1 MRKVLPDMRLIL
13 LLLGLIAACAT
24 YLTWGLAG
32 PIAFI
37 LKLRAIK
44 LGGLLVVGAAIG
56 LSTILFQTLSRNRV
70 LTPSIMG
77 FDALFVFVQ
86 TSLVYFFGGIGFSQ
100 MSREYLFVVNA
111 SVLMLASLA
120 LFTFALKKTRH
131 DIQLMILVGVIFG
144 LLFRSFSA
152 FMQRMIDPSEFAVLQ
167 AVTFAQFSGID
178 RVELLAATIALAL
191 VAIWLIRRT
200 AILDVMALGR
210 REARNL
216 GVAYD
221 RLQFEILCV
230 ISLLVSVS
238 TALAGPIVFLG
249 LLVSAL
255 AHSLMKTH
263 RHALLLPASA
273 MIAALIL
280 VAGQAG
286 FERILKLQSTLT
298 VVIEFTGGLLFL
310 ALLMRGKIR

>member
-1 MRKVLPDMRLIL
+1 MPDTRLIVL
-13 LLLGLIAACAT
+13 FLVLIGAGVT

-44 LGGLLVVGAAIG
+44 LGGLLVVGAAVG
-56 LSTILFQTLSRNRV
+56 LSTILFQTISRNRV

-77 FDALFVFVQ
+77 FDALYVFVQ
-86 TSLVYFFGGIGFSQ
+86 TSLVFFLGGLGFSQ
-100 MSREYLFVVNA
+100 LPRQHLFAANSGA
-111 SVLMLASLA
+111 LILCSLVLFTLA
-120 LFTFALKKTRH
+120 LRKTRH
-131 DIQLMILVGVIFG
+131 DIQLMILVGVVFG
-144 LLFRSFSA
+144 LLFRSLSA
-152 FMQRMIDPSEFAVLQ
+152 LMQRLMDPSEFAILQ
-167 AVTFAQFSGID
+167 SVSFAQFSGID
-178 RVELLAATIALAL
+178 RIELLASFIALGGVAVWL
-191 VAIWLIRRT
+191 VWRT
-200 AILDVMALGR
+200 SVLDVMALGK
-210 REARNL
+210 REARSL

-221 RLQFEILCV
+221 RVQFEILCA

-238 TALAGPIVFLG
+238 TALVGPIVFLG

-255 AHSLMKTH
+255 AHSLMQTH

-286 FERILKLQSTLT
+286 FERILNLQSTLT

-310 ALLMRGKIR
+310 ILLMRGKIQ